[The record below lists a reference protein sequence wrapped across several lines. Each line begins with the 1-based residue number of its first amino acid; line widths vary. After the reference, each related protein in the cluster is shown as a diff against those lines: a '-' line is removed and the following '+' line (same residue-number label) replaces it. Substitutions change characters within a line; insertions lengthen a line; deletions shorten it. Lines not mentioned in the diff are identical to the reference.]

1 MNITITYETQGST
14 IAQTINDEL
23 SKTNTDWDIQ
33 EYPLFKNDR
42 NSFFRRLKEFE
53 IKTDVIIFICT
64 SKFLSENEAY
74 IKMLQKISNSNRYRF
89 IWILTDLYSKGLP
102 KNTPSDVEIRLSQ
115 NNIDLDELTR
125 YLKIIE
131 IAVQRRKEKRLK
143 MRKQFNLMFFL
154 TLAYIVI
161 ILCAALVISFGDS
174 VLYKSSAELTLTL
187 ISSFTAICTVIII
200 LLVFYSIKRKSERE
214 EKKKFSEE
222 LDESLS
228 NTKSTVSS
236 TKVTNVLLDIID
248 KTNKSLFNIPSATLP
263 IETVNS
269 ILQIVSQEEKNDN
282 STYDAVD
289 SEIAHAMGEEEYL
302 PLGHL
307 KFNWKQMKGY
317 YDISKRQATTSF
329 SCAIVICLLGIAII
343 VFAILSPLVPAFE
356 TKNSLIPV
364 IGAIGGAV
372 VEVFAGTILLVYK
385 KSLSQMNLYHKA
397 LSEYQRYLSCINLVS
412 KISDFDK
419 QNALLE
425 EIIREEIRKTEIII
439 DKDLLAHIKKQNNK
453 DN

>member
-14 IAQTINDEL
+14 IAQTINNEL
-23 SKTNTDWDIQ
+23 TKTNTDWDIQ
-33 EYPLFKNDR
+33 EYPLFKNDG
-42 NSFFRRLKEFE
+42 NSFFRRLKDFE

-64 SKFLSENEAY
+64 SKFLSDNEDY
-74 IKMLQKISNSNRYRF
+74 IKMLQKISSSNRYRF

-102 KNTPSDVEIRLSQ
+102 KNTPSDVEIRIKQS
-115 NNIDLDELTR
+115 NIDLDELTR
-125 YLKIIE
+125 YLRIID
-131 IAVQRRKEKRLK
+131 IAVQRYKEKRLK
-143 MRKQFNLMFFL
+143 MKKQFNLMFFL
-154 TLAYIVI
+154 MLAYIVI

-200 LLVFYSIKRKSERE
+200 LLGFYSRKRKSERE

-222 LDESLS
+222 LDKSLS

-236 TKVTNVLLDIID
+236 TKVTNVLFDIID
-248 KTNKSLFNIPSATLP
+248 KTNKSLFNIPSSTLP

-269 ILQIVSQEEKNDN
+269 ILQIVSQEEKNGD
-282 STYDAVD
+282 STYDTVD

-307 KFNWKQMKGY
+307 KFNWEQMKGY
-317 YDISKRQATTSF
+317 YDISKRQAKTSF
-329 SCAIVICLLGIAII
+329 FWAIAICLLGIAII
-343 VFAILSPLVPAFE
+343 VFAILSPLVPAFGTE
-356 TKNSLIPV
+356 NSLIPV

-412 KISDFDK
+412 KISDVNK
-419 QNALLE
+419 QNTLLE
-425 EIIREEIRKTEIII
+425 DIIREEIKKNEVII
-439 DKDLLAHIKKQNNK
+439 DKDLLAYIKKQNNK